1 MQRVIAVRLN
11 LWCRVKGNGDDRGQ
25 AIAAARTAG
34 YRPSSKQPSSGD
46 HDAHPTDPDR
56 PSRRA
61 DRPFGL
67 LQHSRQKH
75 DLRPPGRI
83 ARSDPNS
90 AELIGTPAFLGEGG
104 VQLRDGYGVSSHLIP
119 IGITEMRRIAPTSV
133 RSPKI
138 RNFGRSAQSVNTNDF
153 RDFRWS
159 EWQDSNLRPPR
170 PERGALPGCATLRD
184 QRRSV

>member
-1 MQRVIAVRLN
+1 MRQHGSGARIGGPKTRVSENAPQCNGSLQCGIAARLN
-11 LWCRVKGNGDDRGQ
+11 LWRRVEGNGDDRGQ

-46 HDAHPTDPDR
+46 QDAHPTDPDR

-67 LQHSRQKH
+67 LEHSRQKH

-83 ARSDPNS
+83 ARGHPNS

-104 VQLRDGYGVSSHLIP
+104 VQLRDGYSVSSHLIANRHHRNASYRSEFGPFAKNPELWAECP
-119 IGITEMRRIAPTSV
+119 IC
-133 RSPKI
+133 KC
-138 RNFGRSAQSVNTNDF
+138 Q
-153 RDFRWS
+153 
-159 EWQDSNLRPPR
+159 
-170 PERGALPGCATLRD
+170 
-184 QRRSV
+184 